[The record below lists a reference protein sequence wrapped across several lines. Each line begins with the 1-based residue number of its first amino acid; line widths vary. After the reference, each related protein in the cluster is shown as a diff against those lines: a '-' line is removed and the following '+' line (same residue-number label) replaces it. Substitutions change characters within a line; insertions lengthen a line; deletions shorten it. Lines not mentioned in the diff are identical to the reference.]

1 MKTKGGVMTRGHQVV
16 FFTACVAATLAWS
29 PIASA
34 GQKYYVSPTG
44 NDNADGTTKK
54 KAWRTLDRV
63 AMHTFAA
70 KDQLL
75 LEAGGVFQGSIQLT
89 PTTRRV
95 TSRLERTITAARS
108 SMRETARASSSRT

>member
-54 KAWRTLDRV
+54 KASRTQDAAQQWKQTKGTGPVVGKSLS
-63 AMHTFAA
+63 ASLLAA
-70 KDQLL
+70 KVPSFAHHSLKSPFCSS
-75 LEAGGVFQGSIQLT
+75 VSIT
-89 PTTRRV
+89 
-95 TSRLERTITAARS
+95 
-108 SMRETARASSSRT
+108 